1 MASARK
7 GEKKLAPEEILAGHS
22 PAVHELAE
30 GLRQVIK
37 EAVPEAS
44 EAAYPVWHAIGYRHP
59 SAGYFCGIFP
69 QADSVD
75 LAFEYGVLLP
85 DPGGLLKGK
94 GKQVRYVHL
103 NAGDPVP
110 GQPIRDLIEAALS
123 LPDGRKAKQELLRA
137 MRARESGSAG
147 ASKDRSWQD

>member
-1 MASARK
+1 MAKARK
-7 GEKKLAPEEILAGHS
+7 GEKILAPEEILAGHS
-22 PAVHELAE
+22 PAVRELAE
-30 GLRQVIK
+30 GLRRLIK

-59 SAGYFCGIFP
+59 TSGYFCGIFP

-85 DPGGLLKGK
+85 DPGGLLIGK

-103 NAGDPVP
+103 SAGDPVP
-110 GQPIRDLIEAALS
+110 GQPIRDMIEAALS
-123 LPDGRKAKQELLRA
+123 LPDGRKVKQELLKA
-137 MRARESGSAG
+137 VQARGAG
-147 ASKDRSWQD
+147 GPDPSKN